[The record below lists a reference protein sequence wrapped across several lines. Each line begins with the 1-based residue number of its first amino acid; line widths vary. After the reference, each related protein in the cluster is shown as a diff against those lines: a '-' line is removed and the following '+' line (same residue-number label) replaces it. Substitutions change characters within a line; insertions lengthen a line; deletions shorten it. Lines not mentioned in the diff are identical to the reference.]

1 MRGRW
6 HHDEDRIGSIEEGLQ
21 CDVAAYAKLLL
32 DFCPALRSRLDEPA
46 ELDTGKIAKNSY
58 VVEPKAARADD
69 TNEWSFRQITTPRSL
84 ASTNRMSSFT
94 SDNGSSSFC
103 ACTIACVTLWSD
115 RNSNLYARLSS
126 RIV

>member
-6 HHDEDRIGSIEEGLQ
+6 HHDDNRIGSVEQSLQ
-21 CDVAAYAKLLL
+21 PDVASCAKLLL

-69 TNEWSFRQITTPRSL
+69 TNAWSFRQITTPRSL

-94 SDNGSSSFC
+94 SDNGSSS
-103 ACTIACVTLWSD
+103 L
-115 RNSNLYARLSS
+115 
-126 RIV
+126 